1 MNINQVKEK
10 ILSGGISIG
19 TFIFEFCT
27 TGIARLAANA
37 GAEFAIF
44 DMEHTGWSME
54 TIKILMASSRSAEL
68 VPLVRIPAT
77 EYHFTARALDMGAM
91 GIMIPMCENAE
102 QAKKLVSSAKY
113 PPVGKRGAAFTIAHD
128 DYKPGNI
135 VEKIAS
141 ANSQTLLIAQI
152 ETVGGLENLDA
163 IASVDG
169 IDVLWIGQTDL
180 STSLGVPGQFDH
192 PLFKDAVQKV
202 VDSCNRHGKVAGFM
216 PLSIAEGK
224 QFMDQGFRM
233 LAYGGDLW
241 LYLATLKQGIGE
253 LKAHKD
259 GCKNS

>member
-1 MNINQVKEK
+1 
-10 ILSGGISIG
+10 
-19 TFIFEFCT
+19 
-27 TGIARLAANA
+27 
-37 GAEFAIF
+37 
-44 DMEHTGWSME
+44 ME

-68 VPLVRIPAT
+68 VPLVRLPAT